1 LFFKIKFCIFARFLG
16 LYTIKEI
23 QSSITMSKR
32 RKYHFNSETL
42 KFEPIIHTI
51 SDYFKRALVH
61 LFSAFALGVVFFFV
75 INSVIDSPKEKILKN
90 KLQQQTVQ
98 YEVLNKQ
105 VEEVQKVLAD
115 LRERD
120 NNLYRVIF
128 QADPLV
134 LDSDYSFNSTYYKQ
148 LISKSNSELLAATT
162 KRVDEVRQQLYTQ
175 SKSYD
180 EIVDLAKDYENRLNN
195 IPAIQ
200 PVLNQDL
207 TRVASG
213 YGWRIHPVYHTSRF
227 HAGMDFTAPEGTDIY
242 ATGNGKVVLAEW
254 KSGYGNCIEIDH
266 DYGYITLYGHLS
278 KILVRAGQTV
288 HRGDIIGLIG
298 STGLST
304 GPHLHYEVH
313 LNGNV
318 MNPQNYYYLDLSPEE
333 YDRMVQLSNNAGQ
346 AMD

>member
-1 LFFKIKFCIFARFLG
+1 MAKK
-16 LYTIKEI
+16 
-23 QSSITMSKR
+23 
-32 RKYHFNSETL
+32 RKYLFNPETL
-42 KFEPIIHTI
+42 NYEPIIHTI
-51 SDYFKRALVH
+51 GDYIKRGAMH
-61 LFSAFALGVVFFFV
+61 LFSAFALGVVLFFV
-75 INSVIDSPKEKILKN
+75 INALIDSPKEKILKN
-90 KLQQQTVQ
+90 QLKQQSVK
-98 YEVLNKQ
+98 YEVLNK
-105 VEEVQKVLAD
+105 EVDEVRTVLSD
-115 LRERD
+115 LQERD

-128 QADPLV
+128 QADPLPP
-134 LDSDYSFNSTYYKQ
+134 DTAFSINSAYYKQ
-148 LISKSNSELLAATT
+148 LINKTNSEILVATT
-162 KRVDEVRQQLYTQ
+162 KKVDEVRQQLYTQ

-180 EIVDLAKDYENRLNN
+180 EIVKLAKDYENRLNN
-195 IPAIQ
+195 VPAIQ
-200 PVLNQDL
+200 PVLNEDL

-213 YGWRIHPVYHTSRF
+213 YGWRIHPIYHTSRF

-242 ATGNGKVVLAEW
+242 ATGNGKVILAGW

-266 DYGYITLYGHLS
+266 SYGYITLYGHLS
-278 KILVRAGQTV
+278 KILVREGQQV
-288 HRGDIIGLIG
+288 NRGEIIGAVG

>member
-1 LFFKIKFCIFARFLG
+1 MPKK
-16 LYTIKEI
+16 
-23 QSSITMSKR
+23 
-32 RKYHFNSETL
+32 RKYHFNHETL
-42 KFEPIIHTI
+42 NYEPIIHTI
-51 SDYFKRALVH
+51 GDYLKRGLVH

-75 INSVIDSPKEKILKN
+75 INALIDSPEEKILKN
-90 KLQQQTVQ
+90 KLKQQGVQ
-98 YEVLNKQ
+98 YEVLNK
-105 VEEVQKVLAD
+105 EIDEVQTVLAD

-128 QADPLV
+128 QADPPK
-134 LDSDYSFNSTYYKQ
+134 LDSTYSLNSAYYKQ
-148 LISKSNSELLAATT
+148 LISKTNSEILVATT
-162 KRVDEVRQQLYTQ
+162 KKMDEVREQLYSQ

-200 PVLNQDL
+200 PVLNKDL

-227 HAGMDFTAPEGTDIY
+227 HSGMDFTAPEGTDVY
-242 ATGNGKVVLAEW
+242 ATGNGKVALAEW
-254 KSGYGNCIEIDH
+254 KSGYGNCVEIDH
-266 DYGYITLYGHLS
+266 GYGYLTLYGHLS
-278 KILVRAGQTV
+278 KIMVRQGQTV
-288 HRGDIIGLIG
+288 LRGDIIGLIG